1 MAGVGSKLAW
11 AEERHSVI
19 QAAKVAAKKCAKME
33 HERIKQGWRW
43 VKVCAHSKI
52 LVPCDEKGNPTQDG
66 LQRIERMKQSLGI
79 K

>member
-11 AEERHSVI
+11 AEEHHAVA
-19 QAAKVAAKKCAKME
+19 QAAKVAAKKCVEME

-43 VKVCAHSKI
+43 IKVGTHSKI